1 MKKIF
6 SIICLL
12 ILASSLMPIQADA
25 GLVPCGCE
33 DATQPTGFCTCT
45 LCHFFI
51 MFERIL
57 DFILLDI
64 IPPVAI
70 LMLVIG
76 GVMFLAAAG
85 NPETIGK
92 AKKIITATILGL
104 VIIFSAW
111 LIINTFLMFVG
122 VEEWTGLREG
132 WWAIDCPVDCE
143 CL

>member
-6 SIICLL
+6 SIIFLGFIFLSL
-12 ILASSLMPIQADA
+12 IPIQVNA

-33 DATQPTGFCTCT
+33 GCPCT

-51 MFERIL
+51 MFDRII
-57 DFILLDI
+57 DFILIDI

-104 VIIFSAW
+104 VIIFAAW
-111 LIINTFLMFVG
+111 LIINTFMMFIG

-132 WWAIDCPVDCE
+132 WWSIDCPVDCE
-143 CL
+143 CP